1 MSTAATTQ
9 KPVDWKNYEDFAT
22 SDIATNRLPSTDA
35 LAGKHVLITLENGGK
50 LDFFCTKKHA
60 LTWTEAGSAS
70 EQWYEAIMVSPDVY
84 FVDVTFTM
92 RPKEALTLIVNL
104 KTGRVLSIRSI
115 VRDEGTYQGEP
126 RVAQEFVTGT
136 LDGVNIS
143 PASFKP
149 AITRDLIGLREVST
163 YGPGHTYEHIYLNAE
178 RYCWQCLVGVQRGQ
192 GDVDMASYY
201 KYDDELYI
209 FTFREF
215 IIPVASVF
223 FFNFADR
230 RSTGKFLGVTSE
242 GAIENRPAG
251 AFMEKVSMTY
261 YHKDAEPL

>member
-9 KPVDWKNYEDFAT
+9 KPKDWKNYEDFAT
-22 SDIATNRLPSTDA
+22 SDIATNRLPCTDA
-35 LAGKHVLITLENGGK
+35 LCGKPIAVTLKDGRK
-50 LDFFCTKKHA
+50 LNFVCAEKHS
-60 LTWTEAGSAS
+60 LTWNEGGAS
-70 EQWYEAIMVSPDVY
+70 TRQWYEAIMVAPEVY

-92 RPKEALTLIVNL
+92 RPKEALTLIVNFQS
-104 KTGRVLSIRSI
+104 GRVLSILSI

-126 RVAQEFVTGT
+126 RVAQQFVPGT
-136 LDGVNIS
+136 LDGVPVS
-143 PASFKP
+143 PLSREP
-149 AITRDLIGLREVST
+149 APTRDLVGLREIST
-163 YGPGHTYEHIYLNAE
+163 YGPGHTYEHIYLNTE

-201 KYDDELYI
+201 KIDDDLYI

-223 FFNFADR
+223 FFNFQDM

-242 GAIENRPAG
+242 GNIQNTQAG
-251 AFMEKVSMTY
+251 AFMERVSMTY
-261 YHKDAEPL
+261 YQKDAEPV